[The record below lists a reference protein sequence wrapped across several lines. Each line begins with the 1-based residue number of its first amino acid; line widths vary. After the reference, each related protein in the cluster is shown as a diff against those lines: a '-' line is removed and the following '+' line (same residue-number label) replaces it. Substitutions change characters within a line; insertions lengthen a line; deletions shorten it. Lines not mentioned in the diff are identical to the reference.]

1 MVHLYG
7 NAMNFQT
14 FYNKYHYIYSIE
26 LYISIT
32 MSTSLA
38 LSIRVLFISLMQL
51 VTGAQFLII
60 IFFLL
65 FASAPAAAV
74 FWILIVALT
83 RIYA

>member
-1 MVHLYG
+1 M
-7 NAMNFQT
+7 
-14 FYNKYHYIYSIE
+14 
-26 LYISIT
+26 
-32 MSTSLA
+32 SLA

-65 FASAPAAAV
+65 FASAPAATV

-83 RIYA
+83 RIYASL